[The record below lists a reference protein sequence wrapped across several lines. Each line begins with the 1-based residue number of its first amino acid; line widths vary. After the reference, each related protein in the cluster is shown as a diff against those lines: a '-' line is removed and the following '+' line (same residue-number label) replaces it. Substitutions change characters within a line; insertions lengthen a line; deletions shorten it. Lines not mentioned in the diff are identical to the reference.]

1 MAEMI
6 NFAIDSRDV
15 KTFEEKTGLKFVDG
29 MKLLMDNLKYGGKL
43 GLDTFWSEENQKHLE
58 KSINEF
64 KEGKVVSFSAEE
76 WEKIINAQA
85 IQ

>member
-1 MAEMI
+1 MI
-6 NFAIDSRDV
+6 NFEIDSNDV

-43 GLDTFWSEENQKHLE
+43 GLDPFWSEENQKHLE

-64 KEGKVVSFSAEE
+64 KEGKVVKFTAEE